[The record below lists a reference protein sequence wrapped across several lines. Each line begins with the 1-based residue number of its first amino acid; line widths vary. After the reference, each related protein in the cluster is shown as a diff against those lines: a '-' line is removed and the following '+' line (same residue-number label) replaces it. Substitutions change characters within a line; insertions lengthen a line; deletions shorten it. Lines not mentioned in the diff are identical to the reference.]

1 MKVYCFSPFGY
12 EGSLVSIEVDLRR
25 GIPATDIIGL
35 ADSAVRESRER
46 MKSAIINSG
55 LEFPCERVL
64 ISLSPADIKKE
75 GAGFDLAVALAVLCE
90 KNSVQGRD
98 SILIMGELELNGKV
112 RPVRSIH
119 AAVSTAHSH
128 GINYCIVP
136 KENKNEAASVIG
148 MKVFGADTLIEA
160 FNALSTGEVFFSPD
174 NDVEYDEN
182 KMDAVVIDSINFP
195 KVENGFDFKDVKNQ
209 GRLVRALQIAAAGGH
224 NLLAFG
230 PPGCGKTLSLQ
241 KFPSLLPLLTVEQA
255 QTVTRIHSIAGLIPP
270 GKSLIQKRPFR
281 MPHQTA
287 TVEGICGGGPH
298 CLPGEVSLS
307 HNGTLFLDEASEFR
321 TSVLQMLRVP
331 LECSTITLSRAGRT
345 TIFPADFQLLLSTNP
360 CPCGNYGSS
369 EKVCLCSARAVEMYW
384 KKFSGPLLDRI
395 DLRVQVETHSLKLG
409 EEEKISRSTD
419 ELRKEIARAIKIQ
432 RKRQEKSNAKLM
444 ASEINVYCKMT
455 DEAREYLNHEAER
468 NELSPR
474 GCTSCIKVC
483 RTISDMKGMEIL
495 DLDSMKEAVSFR
507 KNTGAMEMFK

>member
-90 KNSVQGRD
+90 KNSVQGQD

-136 KENKNEAASVIG
+136 KENKNEAGSVIG

-174 NDVEYDEN
+174 NDVEHDEN
-182 KMDAVVIDSINFP
+182 KMDAVVIDSITFP
-195 KVENGFDFKDVKNQ
+195 K
-209 GRLVRALQIAAAGGH
+209 
-224 NLLAFG
+224 
-230 PPGCGKTLSLQ
+230 
-241 KFPSLLPLLTVEQA
+241 
-255 QTVTRIHSIAGLIPP
+255 
-270 GKSLIQKRPFR
+270 
-281 MPHQTA
+281 
-287 TVEGICGGGPH
+287 
-298 CLPGEVSLS
+298 
-307 HNGTLFLDEASEFR
+307 
-321 TSVLQMLRVP
+321 
-331 LECSTITLSRAGRT
+331 
-345 TIFPADFQLLLSTNP
+345 
-360 CPCGNYGSS
+360 
-369 EKVCLCSARAVEMYW
+369 
-384 KKFSGPLLDRI
+384 
-395 DLRVQVETHSLKLG
+395 
-409 EEEKISRSTD
+409 
-419 ELRKEIARAIKIQ
+419 
-432 RKRQEKSNAKLM
+432 
-444 ASEINVYCKMT
+444 
-455 DEAREYLNHEAER
+455 
-468 NELSPR
+468 
-474 GCTSCIKVC
+474 
-483 RTISDMKGMEIL
+483 
-495 DLDSMKEAVSFR
+495 
-507 KNTGAMEMFK
+507 